1 MRWGTLFSLDSVV
14 KARPHEFTILFC
26 SIWRPGRAVKGGKRY
41 QIAANTSARRRVDTI
56 DLSEAAN
63 HREAALVVV
72 DDVRNPNF

>member
-1 MRWGTLFSLDSVV
+1 MAFRSS
-14 KARPHEFTILFC
+14 R
-26 SIWRPGRAVKGGKRY
+26 RGG
-41 QIAANTSARRRVDTI
+41 QEVQMAANTSARRWEVDTI